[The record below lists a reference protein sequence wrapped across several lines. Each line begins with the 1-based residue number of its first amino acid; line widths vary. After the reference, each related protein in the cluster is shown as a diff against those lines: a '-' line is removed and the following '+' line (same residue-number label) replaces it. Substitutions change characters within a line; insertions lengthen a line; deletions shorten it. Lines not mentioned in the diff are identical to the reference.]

1 MNEENL
7 IKRSPSE
14 ARKLGRA
21 GGIASGKARRIKS
34 RWRQLA
40 RDLLALKVQSPEIA
54 AKLCKEYGINPA
66 DLTNEVALHLRQ
78 IEKAIRKADTAAY
91 NAVLKAAGLAD
102 ESPAPPSP
110 GLQIVLQSVEAAEGL
125 RRAIATGAQPAPPP
139 SSE

>member
-91 NAVLKAAGLAD
+91 NAILKAAGLAD
-102 ESPAPPSP
+102 ESPATPSP
-110 GLQIVLQSVEAAEGL
+110 GLQIVVESVEAAEGL
-125 RRAIATGAQPAPPP
+125 RRAIASGAQPAPPSP
-139 SSE
+139 AE